1 MSEPSIEAR
10 FRVEY
15 GTFSLEAAL
24 ALSGRGVTAIFG
36 PSGCGK
42 TTLLR
47 CVAGLTRARLGRLR
61 VNGELW
67 QDDAAGIWVPTH
79 RRSIGVVF
87 QEPSL
92 FPHLSVQQNLEFG
105 MKRSATASAPEF
117 DAIVSM
123 LDLRPLLARRPDK
136 LSGGERQRV
145 ALGRALLVRPS
156 LLLMDEPLA
165 SLDPLRKAEILPY
178 IERLRDD
185 IEVPILYVTH
195 SLDEVIRIAD
205 QLVLLNGGRVL
216 ASGPVGPTLARLDLP
231 TAEADDASAVLD
243 AVIGA
248 QDDVYQLTRVDFPGG
263 CLWLGR
269 VDRALGAPVRARV
282 QARDVSIALTPPI
295 GSSIINVLPGD
306 LTEIADAGP
315 ERVNVQ
321 VQVGDVGSLLLARI
335 TRRSRDALGLVKGMR
350 VYAQIKGVAL
360 M

>member
-1 MSEPSIEAR
+1 MSESSIEAR

-15 GTFSLEAAL
+15 GSFSLDVAL
-24 ALSGRGVTAIFG
+24 ELAGRGVTAIFG

-47 CVAGLTRARLGRLR
+47 CVAGLTRARHGRLR

-67 QDDAAGIWVPTH
+67 QDDAAGVWVPTH
-79 RRSIGVVF
+79 RRSLGMVF
-87 QEPSL
+87 QEASL
-92 FPHLSVQQNLEFG
+92 FAHLSVQKNLEFG
-105 MKRSATASAPEF
+105 MKRSAAAAALDF
-117 DAIVSM
+117 DAVVGM
-123 LDLRPLLARRPDK
+123 LDLRPLLARRPAK

-145 ALGRALLVRPS
+145 AIGRALLVRPS

-165 SLDPLRKAEILPY
+165 SLDQRRKAEILPY

-205 QLVLLNGGRVL
+205 HLVLLNAGRVL
-216 ASGPVGPTLARLDLP
+216 ASGPLASTLTRLDLP
-231 TAEADDASAVLD
+231 TAEADDASAVLE

-248 QDDVYQLTRVDFPGG
+248 QDDVYQLTRIDFAGG
-263 CLWLGR
+263 CLWIGR
-269 VDRALGAPVRARV
+269 VGRALGAPVRARV
-282 QARDVSIALTPPI
+282 QARDVSIALTAPV
-295 GSSIINVLPGD
+295 GSSIINVLPAK
-306 LTEIADAGP
+306 LTQIADAGP
-315 ERVNVQ
+315 ERVHLQ
-321 VQVGDVGSLLLARI
+321 VQLGDGSSVLLARI
-335 TRRSRDALGLVKGMR
+335 TRRSRDALGLAPGML

>member
-1 MSEPSIEAR
+1 MSEPSIAAR

-15 GTFSLEAAL
+15 GRFSLEAELEL
-24 ALSGRGVTAIFG
+24 AGRGVTAIFG

-47 CVAGLTRARLGRLR
+47 CFAGLTRAVQGRLR

-67 QDDAAGIWVPTH
+67 QDDAAGVWVPTH
-79 RRSIGVVF
+79 RRSLGVVF

-92 FPHLSVQQNLEFG
+92 FPHLSVQENLEFG
-105 MKRSATASAPEF
+105 MKRSAAASAPAF
-117 DAIVSM
+117 DAIVGM
-123 LDLRPLLARRPDK
+123 LDPRPLLTRRPAK

-145 ALGRALLVRPS
+145 AIGRALLVRPS

-165 SLDPLRKAEILPY
+165 SLDQRRKAEIFPY
-178 IERLRDD
+178 IERLRED

-205 QLVLLNGGRVL
+205 HLILLNGGRVV

-231 TAEADDASAVLD
+231 MAEADDASAVLD

-248 QDDVYQLTRVDFPGG
+248 QDDIYQLTRVDFTGG
-263 CLWLGR
+263 CLWIGR

-282 QARDVSIALTPPI
+282 QARDVSVALTPPM
-295 GSSIINVLPGD
+295 GSSIINVLPGE
-306 LTEIADAGP
+306 LVQIADAGP
-315 ERVNVQ
+315 ERVNLQ
-321 VQVGDVGSLLLARI
+321 LQMGDGGSVLLARI
-335 TRRSRDALGLVKGMR
+335 TRRSRDALGLSTGMR